1 MLPQKSQNLNCLKKT
16 INDKLKENNDTDTNA
31 NQNNFIHEIVKSVIE
46 KVDTQKITQKVDTQK
61 ITEEVVADNAVLS
74 SSPESDHF
82 VFLNDE
88 EVLVYNPRKKSPN
101 KSKYRNI
108 YCVNCGEKGH
118 VVKDCH
124 GPITSFGIIAFKVVE
139 SDTNQIHD
147 KNSTLVNILS
157 SVKQINTTNTYP
169 KTKFLMIQRKDT
181 MGFTDFVRGK
191 YPDDQLE
198 SKKILPI
205 FLNEMTEQEK
215 QSLLTKSFDEI
226 WRTLWVN
233 HDSKCFKN
241 EYEYAYRKF
250 QKLDIPNLIQEF
262 GKSNFT
268 FQEFGFPKG
277 RRNMKETNIACAE
290 REFFE
295 ETGYDKD
302 CYDFI
307 KNYPIIK
314 EEFMGTNNV
323 EYRHIYYLV
332 KIKDDAP
339 PAKIDYKNKI
349 QTGEVQ
355 NIGWFTYDECM
366 SVIRP
371 YDIAKKQV
379 IKKVYDDLL
388 VMKDNYVCS
397 NFYYTGKKQ
406 YKSSTRNI
414 NIPIKQYYSSFN
426 YGHKSL

>member
-1 MLPQKSQNLNCLKKT
+1 MLPQKSQYRDC
-16 INDKLKENNDTDTNA
+16 LKENTNDKK
-31 NQNNFIHEIVKSVIE
+31 NNKYTSNNSKDFINEIVESVVK
-46 KVDTQKITQKVDTQK
+46 KVVIQDD
-61 ITEEVVADNAVLS
+61 EVLS
-74 SSPESDHF
+74 TSPESDHF
-82 VFLNDE
+82 VLLNDQ
-88 EVLVYNPRKKSPN
+88 EVLTYNPRKKSPN

-118 VVKDCH
+118 VVKDCN
-124 GPITSFGIIAFKVVE
+124 GPITSFGIIAFKVVK

-157 SVKQINTTNTYP
+157 SVKQINTINTYP

-191 YPDDQLE
+191 YPDDLLE

-205 FLNEMTEQEK
+205 FLNEMTKQEK

-250 QKLDIPNLIQEF
+250 QKLDIPGLIQEF
-262 GKSNFT
+262 DKSKFT

-295 ETGYDKD
+295 ETGYDKS

-307 KNYPIIK
+307 KNYPTIH
-314 EEFMGTNNV
+314 EEFVGTNGV
-323 EYRHIYYLV
+323 RYRHIYYLV
-332 KIKDDAP
+332 KIKDNAP

-388 VMKDNYVCS
+388 IMKDNYVCS

-406 YKSSTRNI
+406 YKSSSRNI
-414 NIPIKQYYSSFN
+414 NIPVKQYYSN
-426 YGHKSL
+426 YTKSL

>member
-16 INDKLKENNDTDTNA
+16 INDKLKENNDKLKENNDTDTNA

-46 KVDTQKITQKVDTQK
+46 KVDTQK

-124 GPITSFGIIAFKVVE
+124 GPITSFGIIAFKVV
-139 SDTNQIHD
+139 DNNTNQIHD
-147 KNSTLVNILS
+147 KNSKLVNILS

-295 ETGYDKD
+295 ETGYDKN

-307 KNYPIIK
+307 KNYPTIH
-314 EEFMGTNNV
+314 EEFVGTNGV
-323 EYRHIYYLV
+323 RYRHIYYLV

>member
-1 MLPQKSQNLNCLKKT
+1 MFDQKDSKN
-16 INDKLKENNDTDTNA
+16 NDKSNREINK
-31 NQNNFIHEIVKSVIE
+31 NQNPYENDFKNNV
-46 KVDTQKITQKVDTQK
+46 
-61 ITEEVVADNAVLS
+61 
-74 SSPESDHF
+74 ESDTF
-82 VFLNDE
+82 VYLDE
-88 EVLVYNPRKKSPN
+88 KELSYYNYCKKRSPN
-101 KSKYRNI
+101 KLKYRNI

-118 VVKDCH
+118 VVKDCN
-124 GPITSFGIIAFKVVE
+124 GPITSFGIIAFKIVE
-139 SDTNQIHD
+139 SKQDEMYDTND
-147 KNSTLVNILS
+147 KLQEILS
-157 SVKQINTTNTYP
+157 NNNFYNNKSYP

-191 YPDDQLE
+191 YPDDPLE
-198 SKKILPI
+198 SRKILPI

-295 ETGYDKD
+295 ETGYDKN

-307 KNYPIIK
+307 KNYPTIH
-314 EEFMGTNNV
+314 EEFVGTNGV
-323 EYRHIYYLV
+323 RYRHIYYLV

-426 YGHKSL
+426 YTKSL

>member
-46 KVDTQKITQKVDTQK
+46 KVDTQK

-124 GPITSFGIIAFKVVE
+124 GPITSFGIIAFKVV
-139 SDTNQIHD
+139 DNNTNQIHD
-147 KNSTLVNILS
+147 KNSKLVNILS

-295 ETGYDKD
+295 ETGYDKN

-307 KNYPIIK
+307 KNYPTIH
-314 EEFMGTNNV
+314 EEFVGTNGV
-323 EYRHIYYLV
+323 RYRHIYYLV